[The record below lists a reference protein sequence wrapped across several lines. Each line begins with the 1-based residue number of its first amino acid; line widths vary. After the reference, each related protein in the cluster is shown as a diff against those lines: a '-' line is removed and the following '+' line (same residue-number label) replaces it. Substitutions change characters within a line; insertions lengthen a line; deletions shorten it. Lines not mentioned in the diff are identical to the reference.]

1 MVLCW
6 ATFLVLLGHMFPKG
20 LGWTHLR
27 EEAFGAGMLWKQR
40 HNDAV
45 LFLAHCS
52 RSGLSSLSSL
62 SVGNQVASWSRG
74 QRDFGLVWFSKGE
87 AGSSLRLWKFSVT
100 IVAKPRGLPCS
111 AKV

>member
-6 ATFLVLLGHMFPKG
+6 ATFLVILGHMFPQG

-27 EEAFGAGMLWKQR
+27 DEAFGAGMLWKQC
-40 HNDAV
+40 HHDAV
-45 LFLAHCS
+45 LFLVHCS
-52 RSGLSSLSSL
+52 GNHLISFSSL
-62 SVGNQVASWSRG
+62 SVGNQVAFWGGG
-74 QRDFGLVWFSKGE
+74 QRDFCLVWFSKGE
-87 AGSSLRLWKFSVT
+87 AGSSLRLWKFRVT